1 MSYLQVP
8 SSWEQGTNCPSAVKY
23 KIPTA
28 QTWET
33 PSQRSCMAQSN
44 ILPVAGWLCWLKS
57 QVLGRWGSSET
68 ALKKHSNSTR
78 RWTKGS
84 LPPKSP
90 LHVLCLHSSHQQ
102 FMLADLWSCLRFMAG
117 KQSMEA
123 PEESI
128 SSCPWAKS
136 CPYQQALSQVLGC
149 RELIWGQLL
158 FVTPS
163 NKSLVCSCANPAEL
177 PELLGVHPRERIHS
191 CQGLECFPCSLTCP
205 WSLKPYKSLW
215 FCWGFFFSLLLS
227 FASVVKQE
235 KGRGLQDRGE
245 SV

>member
-1 MSYLQVP
+1 MLA
-8 SSWEQGTNCPSAVKY
+8 EITSAW
-23 KIPTA
+23 
-28 QTWET
+28 QMGQLWN
-33 PSQRSCMAQSN
+33 SF
-44 ILPVAGWLCWLKS
+44 
-57 QVLGRWGSSET
+57 
-68 ALKKHSNSTR
+68 KKHSNSTR

-163 NKSLVCSCANPAEL
+163 NKSLVCSCPSSAEL

-215 FCWGFFFSLLLS
+215 FCWGFFFSPFTFFCKCCKTRKRERFARQRWVSLMSKVLHFIPSDLLS
-227 FASVVKQE
+227 RVMFILSVDYWAGPKMAVCTY
-235 KGRGLQDRGE
+235 
-245 SV
+245 